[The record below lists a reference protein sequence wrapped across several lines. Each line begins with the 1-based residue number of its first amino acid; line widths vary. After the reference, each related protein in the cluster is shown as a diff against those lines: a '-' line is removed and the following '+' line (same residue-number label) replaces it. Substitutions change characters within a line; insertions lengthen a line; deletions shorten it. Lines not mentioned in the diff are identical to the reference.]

1 MGLGGR
7 SRLRSWLVRNFLPC
21 DFGRRA
27 PFRSHVPRIVVP
39 DPKLQQSSSESR
51 TCCSYRCPE
60 GGANEGEKASDAT
73 ESQDRTDL
81 PQSADTELAFQ
92 RDFFPG
98 VQLDAD
104 RDDFRSW
111 LAFFGHDGSIHRK
124 PTILVNRFA
133 TAAGNSK
140 MDGKSR
146 KLRT

>member
-1 MGLGGR
+1 M
-7 SRLRSWLVRNFLPC
+7 
-21 DFGRRA
+21 
-27 PFRSHVPRIVVP
+27 VP
-39 DPKLQQSSSESR
+39 DPELQQNSLESR
-51 TCCSYRCPE
+51 TCCSYRCLE

-81 PQSADTELAFQ
+81 PQSAGAELAFQ

-111 LAFFGHDGSIHRK
+111 LAFFGYDGSFHWK

-140 MDGKSR
+140 MDGKSW